1 MLKKLKPKSEFSRN
15 VLTLMTG
22 TTLAQAIPI
31 AISPILTRIY
41 TPEDFGVF
49 ALFISIVGIMAVVST
64 GKYELSLILPKK
76 DSFAYQLLILSGLL
90 VLGAA
95 SVYLVG
101 ILLVSL
107 FYNFDYIFYLLPIT
121 VIFIGLNNTFDK
133 YNNRVKNYKLMSY
146 QRVIKTTVES
156 LISISFMLL
165 FSIKTGLVWG
175 FVLGFFVSNIIM
187 LLVNI
192 KIFQKKAFEVSK
204 KKMKVLAKRY
214 ENFLKYNMPHAL
226 LNTVSVN
233 IPIFLIPLY
242 YGSYTLGLYA
252 FGLKI
257 VQAPLSLIS
266 SSMLNV
272 LGQKMA
278 EEYSQGNEI
287 KSLFISTVKKLML
300 LVVLMLP
307 LFIFIDDLF
316 AFIFG
321 EEWRVSGFYVQI
333 LSPWILLVFVVS
345 PFATIPHIYKQQK
358 KAFKLEIL
366 YTALRIAPFV
376 IGSGMFHMPLDEVL
390 KMYMLLATL
399 LLIYGFNWYFSLL
412 KRGEV

>member
-1 MLKKLKPKSEFSRN
+1 MLSKLKPKSEFSRN

-22 TTLAQAIPI
+22 TTIAQAIPI

-41 TPEDFGVF
+41 TPDDFGVF
-49 ALFISIVGIMAVVST
+49 AFFISIVGIMAVVST

-76 DSFAYQLLILSGLL
+76 ESFTYQLLILSGLL
-90 VLGAA
+90 VLGTA
-95 SVYLVG
+95 STYIIVMLS
-101 ILLVSL
+101 VSL

-156 LISISFMLL
+156 LVSISFMLL
-165 FSIKTGLVWG
+165 FSMKTGLVWG
-175 FVLGFFVSNIIM
+175 FVLGFFVSNITM
-187 LLVNI
+187 LFVNM
-192 KIFQKKAFEVSK
+192 KTFKKKAFVVSK
-204 KKMKVLAKRY
+204 KKMKVLANRY
-214 ENFLKYNMPHAL
+214 ENFPKYNMPHAL
-226 LNTVSVN
+226 LNTLSAN

-266 SSMLNV
+266 SSMFNV

-278 EEYSQGNEI
+278 EEYSRGNEI
-287 KSLFISTVKKLML
+287 KSLFKNIVLKLFL
-300 LVVLMLP
+300 FTLVIIPVFVFMNN
-307 LFIFIDDLF
+307 IF

-321 EEWRVSGFYVQI
+321 EEWEQAGYFIQI
-333 LSPWILLVFVVS
+333 MSPWILLVFIIS
-345 PFATIPHIYKQQK
+345 PLSTIPQIYNKQK
-358 KAFKLEIL
+358 KAFNIEIIRTILQITIFGISGLYFSIETTLIILSLTSSVVIL
-366 YTALRIAPFV
+366 Y
-376 IGSGMFHMPLDEVL
+376 S
-390 KMYMLLATL
+390 
-399 LLIYGFNWYFSLL
+399 FNWYYKLI
-412 KRGEV
+412 RRNN